1 MIHKKIL
8 TDAANENPDELK
20 ELQEL
25 LEKLPQIIKE
35 LEAEQLISDNNTNN
49 KSWHHYLRDI

>member
-8 TDAANENPDELK
+8 TDAANENSDELK

-49 KSWHHYLRDI
+49 KS

>member
-1 MIHKKIL
+1 MTHERIL
-8 TDAANENPDELK
+8 TDAASENWDELK
-20 ELQEL
+20 EIQEL

-49 KSWHHYLRDI
+49 KS